1 MKRGISILLAV
12 AMLLI
17 PGCGKKQEA
26 TKQTYKMTVV
36 QDFSLPLKTVLNSC
50 LLNDRLWVLG
60 YEKKNTNLLYSC
72 GSDGSDLTKHEI
84 PLEKPTFL
92 GCDGKSLYL
101 LGKDSFCRMDENC
114 QTDLTVSFGEL
125 MDEADQDIF
134 TLNAD
139 KDGNIYLCGE
149 KSLLVFD
156 KNGSKLA
163 ETVPDMEYFSICR
176 TKDGR
181 VLLYDWYKLY
191 NIAVKDGKISFKELC
206 DFSEYPR
213 NGGFG
218 SYDIYYSNYVSG
230 LYGVDLSTGETTC
243 MFTWADLGKNRNV
256 TEYLEFSD
264 GTVAACW
271 SDSDA
276 RESGVKVLKR
286 SDKPLTELTMYS
298 VNQNRFI
305 SEAIY
310 NFNRSQDKYYVNCIV
325 LGYSE
330 MNIALATGKM
340 PDLFQTNLGSM
351 DSYISKGLM
360 VNLYTLMDQDQEFDR
375 SQVTP
380 CVLGAMERDGKLYE
394 LSPQFRFF
402 AMLGCADVLGSDPGW
417 SFDQAMEVFDSM
429 GPGSDF
435 MSGMDALTM
444 LDTMMQ
450 IGLDSFI
457 DYGTGQC
464 HFDSDQFKKLLEVC
478 KTGTRNITEGKMK
491 DLMESGQ
498 VLGRFVGVNTF
509 NDFREYLNEVQGMN
523 VVYKGLPTA
532 TGNGLCIDPSWSYGI
547 CSKSPHQDGA
557 WEFIKSLLDP
567 EFQATMEFFPS
578 LNSEFERQYKA
589 SIKKNP
595 DEKEPEPVEID
606 PAAVASGSYD
616 PEEYQRYLDYQAYI
630 KANGR
635 LTQEEADLAREAV
648 LAADGRIGSMVT
660 DPRRSIVTEE
670 AQYYFAGE
678 KTLEAT
684 VEVIQNRVQT
694 YVNEFI
700 S

>member
-1 MKRGISILLAV
+1 MKRAIAIFMVL
-12 AMLLI
+12 AMLMV
-17 PGCGKKQEA
+17 PGCEKKQEA
-26 TKQTYKMTVV
+26 PKQTYKMTVV
-36 QDFSLPLKTVLNSC
+36 QDFSLPLNTVLNSC
-50 LLNDRLWVLG
+50 MLNDQLWVLG
-60 YEKKNTNLLYSC
+60 YEKKNSNLLYSC
-72 GSDGSDLTKHEI
+72 GADGSDLAQREM
-84 PLEKPTFL
+84 PLEKAEYLT
-92 GCDGKSLYL
+92 CDGKSLYL
-101 LGKDSFCRMDENC
+101 LGQDSFCRMGESCQADLVVELEGLIDE
-114 QTDLTVSFGEL
+114 TK
-125 MDEADQDIF
+125 QDI
-134 TLNAD
+134 LAMEVDNA
-139 KDGNIYLCGE
+139 GNIYLQGE
-149 KSLLVFD
+149 KNLLVFD
-156 KNGSKLA
+156 KNGKKLA
-163 ETVPDMEYFSICR
+163 ETAPGMDYFSICR
-176 TKDGR
+176 TKDGQI
-181 VLLYDWYKLY
+181 LLYDWDKLY
-191 NIAVKDGKISFKELC
+191 SVTAKDGNVSFKFVT

-218 SYDIYYSNYVSG
+218 SYDLYYSNYTSG

-243 MFTWADLGKNRNV
+243 MFTWADLGRNQNV

-271 SDSDA
+271 TDLDT

-298 VNQNRFI
+298 MSQNRFI

-310 NFNRSQDKYYVNCIV
+310 NFNRSQDEYYVNCIV
-325 LGYSE
+325 LDYSE

-340 PDLFQTNLGSM
+340 PDLFQTHLGAM

-360 VNLYTLMDQDQEFDR
+360 VDLYTLMDQDQEFDR
-375 SQVTP
+375 NQVTP
-380 CVLGAMERDGKLYE
+380 CVLGAMEQDGKLYE

-429 GPGSDF
+429 GPGTDF
-435 MSGMDALTM
+435 MSGMNSLTM

-464 HFDSDQFKKLLEVC
+464 YFDSDQFKKLLEVC
-478 KTGTRNITEGKMK
+478 KTGTGNVTDGKMK

-509 NDFREYLNEVQGMN
+509 NDFREYLNDVRGMN
-523 VVYKGLPTA
+523 IVYKGLPTA

-547 CSKSPHQDGA
+547 CSKSQHQDGA
-557 WEFIKSLLDP
+557 WEFIKSLFDP
-567 EFQATMEFFPS
+567 EFQANSDFFPS
-578 LNSEFERQYKA
+578 LSSEFQRQYKA

-630 KANGR
+630 KVNGR

-648 LAADGRIGSMVT
+648 LAADGRISSMLT

-670 AQYYFAGE
+670 AQFYFAGE
-678 KTLEAT
+678 KALEST
-684 VEVIQNRVQT
+684 VEVIQNRIQT
-694 YVNEFI
+694 FVNEMG
-700 S
+700 